1 MRVTRGG
8 DFQVRFSCLIR
19 GLLCSALV
27 ATGWLEVDAPRV
39 AIAQPKAASESEEDE
54 LPDPEEVTLETD
66 DGVTVQATFYGS
78 LEGKNAVPVILLH
91 GFKGDRQDFDELA
104 LFLQQAGH
112 AVIAPDLRGHGDSK
126 RQVRGGGTVN
136 LDAARLRK
144 EDFLAMAGKDGEVER
159 VKRFLMTKNNAGELN
174 IDKLCLI
181 GAEMGATVA
190 LYWTVRDLTA
200 AILPTGKR
208 GQDVKALVLI
218 SPQDSFKGIPTN
230 AALRLPDI
238 QRELS
243 VMLIAGSGDS
253 KTIGDARRIY
263 SSLAKYRP
271 DPPTDPKEVETKQ
284 TLFFSKPDTSL
295 SGTKM
300 LNEKSLNLATK
311 IGTFI
316 DFRLVQQKYPWTD
329 RRSRPAAE

>member
-1 MRVTRGG
+1 MRTTWGG
-8 DFQVRFSCLIR
+8 GFQVRFGCLIR

-27 ATGWLEVDAPRV
+27 STGCLLVDGPRV
-39 AIAQPKAASESEEDE
+39 AIAQPKAASEPEEE
-54 LPDPEEVTLETD
+54 LPDPEEVTFETD
-66 DGVTVQATFYGS
+66 DGVTVQATYYGS

-91 GFKGDRQDFDELA
+91 GYKGDRRDFDELA
-104 LFLQQAGH
+104 LFLQQLGH

-126 RQVRGGGTVN
+126 RQTRGAGTVN
-136 LDAARLRK
+136 LDATRLRK
-144 EDFLAMAGKDGEVER
+144 EDFLAMAGRDGEVER
-159 VKRFLMTKNNAGELN
+159 VKRFLMTKNNNGELN

-181 GAEMGATVA
+181 GADMGATVV

-230 AALRLPDI
+230 AALRQPDI
-238 QRELS
+238 QKDLS
-243 VMLIAGSGDS
+243 VMLIAGTGDS
-253 KTIGDARRIY
+253 KTIDDVKRIY

-271 DPPTDPKEVETKQ
+271 DPPTDSKEIAEKQ
-284 TLFFSKPDTSL
+284 TLFFTKPATSL

-300 LNEKSLNLATK
+300 LGEKSLNLNSK

-316 DFRLVQQKYPWTD
+316 DFRLVQKKFPWTD
-329 RRSRPAAE
+329 RRKKSAAE